1 MNNNLDDI
9 PNEQE
14 TELFEQQISRFDA
27 FLCYSRQDGA
37 FAEDLVA
44 RLAKLGRNI
53 SIDRHNI
60 RGGEAWQRKLGF
72 LIQNADNVIFLIS
85 SAALASSYCRWE
97 LDYAG
102 ELNKRLINV
111 VVHPDN
117 LHDVPT
123 SISAIQY
130 INADGSLT
138 LDQIVFEVVSA
149 IETDQDWTEY
159 HTQLELR
166 AKAWKDQ
173 EAGLLRDS
181 ELKLAENQFL
191 KYQGRRPFITE
202 LQSTLLLESQR
213 AAQRRFRWATLT
225 LIGVTLLVIF
235 GISTWIGRGQEETR
249 RSLGETRN
257 YFFSGDQIGAVL
269 PLNKLAH
276 PSIVMDLVQD
286 PVVKRSGQNLFNA
299 WVAQLIPLEEIV
311 NRSPANS
318 LLFLND
324 QPVLKLSSSTL
335 KVLEPKG
342 DFRLIYIPTLS
353 AYAFVDATHLAVH
366 DSETFKPLYTLALE
380 GRTQIVGIHQ
390 IEPLEMILI
399 VVERREVTNDEDE
412 PNSISTDIYT
422 IVRKSNQLVNYLCGD
437 GDSSVSSGEE
447 TNLCSSIDLLPSIG
461 EFSAFITHLPE
472 NYRIESIAISKGSTP
487 FAKIISKLDCDFKD
501 ECAPNTMPD
510 VLKITR
516 HNPASKEHLSV
527 SSFRQQ
533 ITEPITSSPMLTIST
548 FPMVRSEESFWN
560 LQNSTTQ
567 LVEKLFNSLHNLDFS
582 LMKDDYDYAQFFE
595 SIDLTYSHNR
605 NDNDNGMF
613 FEDGKYGVW
622 SFAPGGNS
630 WAMVVK
636 CYFNSTGL
644 ISNCSNDMA
653 LTAIDAVWVK
663 SPNDR
668 YLAHRVCSS
677 TEPSLSVYDMS
688 RTDNKPMPLDIL
700 PTLVLGSAFN
710 LSGNRLAVLTDQHE
724 IWVYAIKPDRSIRRE
739 KIIVLPGKRAAVNC
753 EKFLNN
759 ILAFADDKILVGVDQ
774 GDILFA
780 ANVDS
785 SEILWTSKGQNLP
798 ASLLEQAQ
806 HIQVNVE
813 AGFFLLNSNNALAI
827 FDTETGLPVS
837 DAIETAAWKTT
848 LGRNISTEDIRI
860 EKVAIE
866 RNGQISVGLSSFND
880 KLLVRNNPTDKQ
892 SWSSKCMPLEMLTGL
907 DMNGRRMNAKD
918 LLGIYFKTKD
928 CGR

>member
-1 MNNNLDDI
+1 MNSNLDNI

-14 TELFEQQISRFDA
+14 TDLFEQQISRSDA

-37 FAEDLVA
+37 FAEDLVT
-44 RLAKLGRNI
+44 RLTKLGRNI

-111 VVHPDN
+111 VVHLDN

-130 INADGSLT
+130 INADGSLA
-138 LDQIVFEVVSA
+138 LDRIVSEVVSA
-149 IETDQDWTEY
+149 IETDQDWAEY

-166 AKAWKDQ
+166 AKAWKEQ

-181 ELKLAENQFL
+181 EFNLAETQIL

-202 LQSTLLLESQR
+202 LQSTLLLESQK
-213 AAQRRFRWATLT
+213 AAQRRFRWAGLA
-225 LIGVTLLVIF
+225 LIGVTLLAVF

-276 PSIVMDLVQD
+276 PSLMMDLVQD
-286 PVVKRSGQNLFNA
+286 PAVKRSGQNLFNA
-299 WVAQLIPLEEIV
+299 WVARLIPLEEIID
-311 NRSPANS
+311 RSPGNS

-324 QPVLKLSSSTL
+324 QPVLKLSSRTL
-335 KVLEPKG
+335 QVLDPKG

-353 AYAFVDATHLAVH
+353 VYTYVDAVHLSVH

-380 GRTQIVGIHQ
+380 GRTQIVGIYQ

-399 VVERREVTNDEDE
+399 AVERREVTNDEDE
-412 PNSISTDIYT
+412 PNSISTDVYA
-422 IVRKSNQLVNYLCGD
+422 IVRKSNQLVNFLCEDQG
-437 GDSSVSSGEE
+437 SSIASIEE
-447 TNLCSSIDLLPSIG
+447 TNLCSPIDLLPSTG
-461 EFSAFITHLPE
+461 EFSAFTVAHLPE
-472 NYRIESIAISKGSTP
+472 NYRIESIAISKGATP
-487 FAKIISKLDCDFKD
+487 FAEITLKLDCDFKD
-501 ECAPNTMPD
+501 ECARSTMLD

-516 HNPASKEHLSV
+516 YNPASKEHQSA
-527 SSFRQQ
+527 SSFRKQ

-548 FPMVRSEESFWN
+548 FPAIRPEVSFWN
-560 LQNSTTQ
+560 LQNSTAQ
-567 LVEKLFNSLHNLDFS
+567 PVEKSLNSLQKLDFS

-595 SIDLTYSHNR
+595 SIDLSYSH
-605 NDNDNGMF
+605 DNGMF
-613 FEDGKYGVW
+613 CKGGKYGVW

-636 CYFNSTGL
+636 CFYNSAGL
-644 ISNCSNDMA
+644 VSNCSNDMG
-653 LTAIDAVWVK
+653 LTVIDAVWVK
-663 SPNDR
+663 SPNNR

-677 TEPSLSVYDMS
+677 TEPSLSVYDMT
-688 RTDNKPMPLDIL
+688 RTDNEPMSLDIS

-724 IWVYAIKPDRSIRRE
+724 LWIYAIKPDSSIQRE
-739 KIIVLPGKRAAVNC
+739 KIIVLPGKREAVSC

-774 GDILFA
+774 GSILFA

-806 HIQVNVE
+806 HIQVNAE
-813 AGFFLLNSNNALAI
+813 AGFFLLNSSNTLAI
-827 FDTETGLPVS
+827 FDTKTGLPVS
-837 DAIETAAWKTT
+837 DAIDTVAWKTT
-848 LGRNISTEDIRI
+848 LDRNISTEDIRI

-866 RNGQISVGLSSFND
+866 RNGRISVVLSSFYD
-880 KLLVRNNPTDKQ
+880 QLLVRNNPTDKQ
-892 SWSSKCMPLEMLTGL
+892 FWSSKCMPLEMLTGL
-907 DMNGRRMNAKD
+907 DENGRRMKAKD
-918 LLGIYFKTKD
+918 LLRIYFETKD